1 MSRPTV
7 SVIVPCYRYGH
18 LLEGCVRSIL
28 DQDRVSVEVLIVD
41 DRSPDG
47 SFEVAQGIARS
58 EPRVEARR
66 HSENVGLIETANE
79 GLEWARGEY
88 VVLLSAD
95 DLLTPGSLAR
105 ATAAMARHPKV
116 GMVYGRALYAR
127 EGRPPPEPAG
137 KWRATAVWHGG
148 EWIERRC
155 RSAQN
160 CISSPEVVVRRS
172 VQRHVGGYDP
182 ACRHAS
188 DLNMWLRI
196 AAVSNVAHIRGTPQA
211 IYRVH
216 GDSMLRSQRDPVV
229 ELQERRIAFERFFE
243 RCAPRL
249 QDVKQL
255 HSSAGEALA
264 RQALWQ
270 ASRAVDR
277 DDPAELVAALSDFAL
292 ETCPHAERLREWRGL
307 SLRRTIGAG
316 RSRLFPPFLATG
328 AGHRLAGHVSR
339 ARWRLTGV

>member
-18 LLEGCVRSIL
+18 LLEGCAASVL
-28 DQDRVSVEVLIVD
+28 AQDGVEVEMLILD
-41 DRSPDG
+41 DRSPDD
-47 SFEVAQGIARS
+47 SFEAARRIAS
-58 EPRVEARR
+58 GDSRVTARR
-66 HSENVGLIETANE
+66 HTRNVGLVQTANE

-95 DLLTPGSLAR
+95 DLLAPGALWR
-105 ATAAMARHPKV
+105 ATATMMRHPTV

-127 EGRPPPEPAG
+127 QGRPLPEPTG
-137 KWRATAVWHGG
+137 RWRATAVWHGG

-160 CISSPEVVVRRS
+160 CISSPEMVVRQS
-172 VQRHVGGYDP
+172 VQRQVGGYDP
-182 ACRHAS
+182 ACTHAS

-196 AAVSNVAHIRGTPQA
+196 AAVSNVAHIRGIPQA

-216 GDSMLRSQRDPVV
+216 ADSMLRSQRDPVV
-229 ELQERRIAFERFFE
+229 ELNERRIAFERFFA
-243 RCAPRL
+243 RCADELEDAGRL
-249 QDVKQL
+249 RRSVSQ
-255 HSSAGEALA
+255 ALA

-277 DDPAELVAALSDFAL
+277 GERPELVEALSDFAL
-292 ETCPHAERLREWRGL
+292 EVCPEAQRLREWRGL
-307 SLRRTIGAG
+307 SLRHTIGPG

-328 AGHRLAGHVSR
+328 VGHRLRGHVSR